1 MEFRVLQYF
10 LTVAREESISRAAE
24 IIHVTQPTL
33 SRQIAQLEEELGAPL
48 FVRGKHTTLTE
59 AGVMLRKKA
68 EDIEF
73 LVDTIK
79 ADFRSRRDVVG
90 EIRIGSGIY
99 AGSNAF
105 LEKLPEFTARYPKVS
120 FDIYTAS
127 ADLLKERLERGLLDF
142 AVMQE
147 PIEIGNADFIRL
159 PARDV
164 WGFLVPADAPL
175 AKADGI
181 SRKDLKGHH
190 IMASRR
196 ASVQGEFKN
205 WLGEELPDIAVTC
218 NLSGNMLPF
227 LRDDYM
233 LLTIKGAVDKL
244 DPARFRFV
252 PLVPALTTST
262 VFVWKKLNP
271 VFGPAKVFLEFVK
284 EEMKGIKGLEK
295 A

>member
-48 FVRGKHTTLTE
+48 FVRGKKTTLTE

-73 LVDTIK
+73 LMDTIK
-79 ADFRSRRDVVG
+79 TDFRTRTDVVG

-105 LEKLPEFTARYPKVS
+105 LEKLPAFMARYPKVT

-142 AVMQE
+142 AIMQE

-159 PARDV
+159 PERDV
-164 WGFLVPADAPL
+164 WGFLMAADAPL
-175 AKADGI
+175 ADTAGI

-190 IMASRR
+190 LMASRR
-196 ASVQGEFKN
+196 APVQAEFKN
-205 WLGEELPDIAVTC
+205 WLGEELPKFDVTC

-227 LRDDYM
+227 LHGDFM
-233 LLTIKGAVDKL
+233 LLTIEGAVDKL

-252 PLVPALTTST
+252 PLTPMLTTST
-262 VFVWKKLNP
+262 VLVWKKLNP
-271 VFGPAKVFLEFVK
+271 VFGPAKVFLEFLK
-284 EEMKGIKGLEK
+284 EEMKKEK
-295 A
+295 FENE

>member
-48 FVRGKHTTLTE
+48 FIRGKKTTLTE

-73 LVDTIK
+73 LMETIK
-79 ADFRSRRDVVG
+79 TDFRSRTDVVG
-90 EIRIGSGIY
+90 DIRIGSGIY

-105 LEKLPEFTARYPKVS
+105 LEKIPEFMARYPHVH

-142 AVMQE
+142 AIMQE

-159 PARDV
+159 PERDV
-164 WGFLVPADAPL
+164 WGFLMAAVAPL
-175 AKADGI
+175 AKASGI
-181 SRKDLKGHH
+181 SKEDLKGRR

-205 WLGEELPDIAVTC
+205 WLGEELPDVVVTC
-218 NLSGNMLPF
+218 NLAGNMLPF
-227 LRDDYM
+227 LRDDFM
-233 LLTIKGAVDKL
+233 LLTIEGAVEDL
-244 DPARFRFV
+244 DPARYRFV
-252 PLVPALTTST
+252 PLVPKLTTST
-262 VFVWKKLNP
+262 VLVWKKLNP
-271 VFGPAKVFLEFVK
+271 IFGPAKVFLEFLREGNGK
-284 EEMKGIKGLEK
+284 RANEM
-295 A
+295 

>member
-48 FVRGKHTTLTE
+48 FVRGKKTTLTE

-73 LVDTIK
+73 LMDTIK
-79 ADFRSRRDVVG
+79 ADFRSRKDVVG

-105 LEKLPEFTARYPKVS
+105 LEKLPEFTARYPKVR

-159 PARDV
+159 PDRDV
-164 WGFLVPADAPL
+164 WGFLMAADAPL
-175 AKADGI
+175 ANASGI
-181 SRKDLKGHH
+181 SRKDLQGHH
-190 IMASRR
+190 IMTSRR
-196 ASVQGEFKN
+196 ASIQGEFKN
-205 WLGEELPDIAVTC
+205 WLAEELPDIVVTC

-233 LLTIKGAVDKL
+233 LLTIEGAVEKL

-252 PLVPALTTST
+252 PLTPRLTTST
-262 VFVWKKLNP
+262 VLVWKKLNP
-271 VFGPAKVFLEFVK
+271 VFGPAKVFLKFLK
-284 EEMKGIKGLEK
+284 EEMKERIN
-295 A
+295 